1 MAKRTEKKKKKD
13 LEFKSDDDS
22 SNEGVGL
29 DNPYDSEE
37 ADYENAAR
45 KQDRVEKN
53 LEIDSQD
60 ENFIDDSYDSELEKD
75 FFGGKQ

>member
-1 MAKRTEKKKKKD
+1 MARRADKKKKKD
-13 LEFKSDDDS
+13 IDFKSDDS

-45 KQDRVEKN
+45 D
-53 LEIDSQD
+53 
-60 ENFIDDSYDSELEKD
+60 
-75 FFGGKQ
+75 

>member
-1 MAKRTEKKKKKD
+1 LAKRTEKKKKKD

-45 KQDRVEKN
+45 K
-53 LEIDSQD
+53 
-60 ENFIDDSYDSELEKD
+60 
-75 FFGGKQ
+75 